1 MRQADFPSMTMSGLA
16 SNLQPAVATIPTKAA
31 SSTAPA
37 SAGSN
42 FAALFGDVRADV
54 NEFIQHGSSDFGS
67 PAMSAM
73 STLSAEGQAYRERL
87 RSTMPAAATDD
98 ADTAGAQQGFL
109 ASIAPWAQ
117 EAGVRLGVSADL
129 VAAHAALES
138 GWGRHPLRQ
147 ANGSDTHNLFALKS
161 AGNWRGSVAPSL
173 TTEYENGSAVK
184 KTETFRSYPDQ
195 ASAFKDYA
203 QLLLNNPRY
212 RSALNAGSDA
222 HAFAQ
227 GLARGGYAT
236 DPAYAG
242 KLARVADQVQTARKS
257 VQAGAAATQAAAAA
271 AKIDQS
277 GD

>member
-1 MRQADFPSMTMSGLA
+1 MRQADLYSATMRSA
-16 SNLQPAVATIPTKAA
+16 SSNLQATASTPPARAIA
-31 SSTAPA
+31 STAPA
-37 SAGSN
+37 APSAPAAGNNS
-42 FAALFGDVRADV
+42 FASLFGEVRTDV
-54 NEFIQHGSSDFGS
+54 NDFIQHGSSETGS
-67 PAMSAM
+67 AAL
-73 STLSAEGQAYRERL
+73 STLSAEGQVYRERL
-87 RSTMPAAATDD
+87 QTTLS
-98 ADTAGAQQGFL
+98 ADNTAGDESQQQFL

-117 EAGVRLGVSADL
+117 QAGERLGVSADL

-147 ANGSDTHNLFALKS
+147 ADGGDTNNLFALKA
-161 AGNWRGSVAPSL
+161 AGNWRGGIAQSL
-173 TTEYENGSAVK
+173 TTEYEGGNALK
-184 KTETFRSYPDQ
+184 KTEAFRSYPDQ

-212 RSALNAGSDA
+212 RSALNTGSDA

-242 KLARVADQVQTARKS
+242 KLARIADQI
-257 VQAGAAATQAAAAA
+257 QAGRVATQHDATV
-271 AKIDQS
+271 AKTNQS